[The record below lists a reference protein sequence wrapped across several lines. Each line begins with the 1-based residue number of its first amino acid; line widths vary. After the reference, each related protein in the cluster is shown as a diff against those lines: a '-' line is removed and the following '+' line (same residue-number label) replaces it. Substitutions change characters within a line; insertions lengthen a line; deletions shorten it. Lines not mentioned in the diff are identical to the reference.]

1 LHETKR
7 RLLEAGLMMLL
18 ERGYHGLGVQDLLDR
33 TGVPKGSFYHHFESK
48 EDLALQA
55 VDLYA
60 ALAHAQLEA
69 SLSAAERPPLERV
82 RDFFDQIRK
91 MYAAE
96 GYLGCF
102 LGALGQ
108 ELSGMNDVFR
118 RRIEACFA
126 SLASG
131 LAECLEDARQAG
143 DIAPDTDV
151 QQLAT
156 VLIQAWEGAALR
168 SRLVRSAVPLDSFF
182 EFYFRPVLR

>member
-7 RLLEAGLMMLL
+7 RLLEAGLIMLL

-33 TGVPKGSFYHHFESK
+33 TGVPKGSFYHHFKSK

-69 SLSAAERPPLERV
+69 SLSAVERPPLERV
-82 RDFFDQIRK
+82 RDFFDQIRR

-168 SRLVRSAVPLDSFF
+168 SRLVRSAVPLDCFF
-182 EFYFRPVLR
+182 DFYFRPVLR

>member
-60 ALAHAQLEA
+60 AMAHAQLEA
-69 SLSAAERPPLERV
+69 SLSAQRPALERV

-91 MYAAE
+91 MYASE

-131 LAECLEDARQAG
+131 LGECLEEARLAG
-143 DIAPDTDV
+143 DIPPDTDA
-151 QQLAT
+151 QQFAT

-182 EFYFRPVLR
+182 EFYFRAVHR